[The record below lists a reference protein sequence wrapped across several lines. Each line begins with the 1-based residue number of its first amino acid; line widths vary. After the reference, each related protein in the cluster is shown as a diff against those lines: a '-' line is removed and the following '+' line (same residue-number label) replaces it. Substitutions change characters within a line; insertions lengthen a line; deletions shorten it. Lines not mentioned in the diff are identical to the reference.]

1 MLGHLMQSFV
11 ENLEK
16 EPIVSQPEAS
26 VFYPEH
32 LKNCGPDMSMFH
44 KLLQTKIDA

>member
-16 EPIVSQPEAS
+16 EPIVSQPKAPIS
-26 VFYPEH
+26 YPKH
-32 LKNCGPDMSMFH
+32 FFLKTVD
-44 KLLQTKIDA
+44 LT